1 MRLNEHIEEEDGPL
15 VFQHACKLGLEGIV
29 SKHKDSPYN
38 SGRSPHW
45 IKSKHPNAPAVKREA
60 AMTPSVKA
68 EGSRVVARC
77 TASGT
82 RVVLPIG

>member
-1 MRLNEHIEEEDGPL
+1 MRTMGT
-15 VFQHACKLGLEGIV
+15 
-29 SKHKDSPYN
+29 
-38 SGRSPHW
+38 
-45 IKSKHPNAPAVKREA
+45 PNAPAVKREA